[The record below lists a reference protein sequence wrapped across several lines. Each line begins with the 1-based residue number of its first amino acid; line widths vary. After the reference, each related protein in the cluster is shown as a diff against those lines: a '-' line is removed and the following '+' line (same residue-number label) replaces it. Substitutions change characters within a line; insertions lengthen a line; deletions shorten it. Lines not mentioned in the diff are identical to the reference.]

1 LILRRGLL
9 FCNILGLVLGGIVCT
24 RSLDSALGATGPA
37 GGALIEPTID
47 RPTADP
53 APNATT
59 PRKPVPRAQS
69 GNPLWGIPLKA
80 LNNTRERPLF
90 SPSRR
95 PPPTAVVA
103 APPAPVQQPPQPAA
117 PDHPPLTIVGTI
129 VGETQS
135 IGVFVDQATK
145 EIVRLKTGEGHAG
158 WTLRTIHGREAI
170 LEKDQREATLV
181 LPARGATEQA
191 TASVPATTSTTTR
204 PADARSADPGQPITS
219 KPPIS
224 TQADAKPSAL
234 SPSTWVDGD
243 GQLIARP
250 RSASMH
256 ADAKADLPALAAWVD
271 GDGQSATPPPASPK
285 LGPDGK
291 PLGPSVW
298 LDGYGRPIGPAPT
311 VWQDGDAQSISPP
324 PYPWTDE
331 DGNPTVPPAAAWPD
345 GDGQLISPPLP
356 RMRQGAAR

>member
-1 LILRRGLL
+1 M
-9 FCNILGLVLGGIVCT
+9 
-24 RSLDSALGATGPA
+24 GATGPA
-37 GGALIEPTID
+37 GGLTIETTID
-47 RPTADP
+47 RPTVDLAPDATAPHKP
-53 APNATT
+53 A
-59 PRKPVPRAQS
+59 PRAQS

-103 APPAPVQQPPQPAA
+103 APPAPAQPLPQPAV
-117 PDHPPLTIVGTI
+117 PDHPQLTIMGTI

-135 IGVFVDQATK
+135 IGVFIDQATK
-145 EIVRLKTGEGHAG
+145 EVVRLKTGEGHAG
-158 WTLRTIHGREAI
+158 WTLRAIHGREAV

-191 TASVPATTSTTTR
+191 IASVPATTSTTTR
-204 PADARSADPGQPITS
+204 PPDARSTGPGQPITS
-219 KPPIS
+219 EPPIS
-224 TQADAKPSAL
+224 RQADAKPSAL

-243 GQLIARP
+243 GQLIGRP

-256 ADAKADLPALAAWVD
+256 ADTKADLPALAAWLD
-271 GDGQSATPPPASPK
+271 GDGQPATPPPASPK

-298 LDGYGRPIGPAPT
+298 LDGYGRPVGPAPN
-311 VWQDGDAQSISPP
+311 VWQDGDGHSIAPP

-331 DGNPTVPPAAAWPD
+331 DRNPTVPPAAAWQD